1 MAKKVLTLRKSDA
14 TKKKLTLRKS
24 DAAKRVLARRTSV
37 AIVFGGTD
45 ITRDIQPHLLNLIY
59 TDDTDDMADDLKI
72 EVQDRDGVWLEKWL
86 AEAVEAA
93 AGGKL
98 SISAVIKPAY
108 WKKGGKLKTGAF
120 ELDSVDASG
129 PPATVTISA
138 SSLAFS
144 SGLRQTKKSRVWQNY
159 NLPGIASEIAVGGG
173 MKCRYEVGTKPSY
186 DRVEQTR
193 QSDIEFLRKL
203 CRDAGISI
211 KATDG
216 ELVLYDQAEYE
227 AKAAVLTIEKGAK
240 GGYIKYKLHSGSAD
254 AKYSKCRVR
263 CVDPSTGKCIEGT
276 AEDSSVSGDQCLEI
290 KAKVGSVGE
299 AQTLAKKRLRLHN
312 KLAKTA
318 TFTLPGDVG
327 LVAGVTV
334 QLKGWG
340 GWDGKYIVTRAVHT
354 VGSGGYTTQIT
365 IRKVLDY

>member
-1 MAKKVLTLRKSDA
+1 MAEK
-14 TKKKLTLRKS
+14 
-24 DAAKRVLARRTSV
+24 VLARRTSV
-37 AIVFGGTD
+37 DVIFGGTD
-45 ITRDIQPHLLNLIY
+45 ITNDIKPYLTSIVY
-59 TDDTDDMADDLKI
+59 TDDADDLADDLKI
-72 EVQDRDGVWLEKWL
+72 QLQDRDKVWLEKWL
-86 AEAVEAA
+86 TEAVEAA

-98 SISAVIKPAY
+98 SISATIKPEN
-108 WKKGGKLKTGAF
+108 WKKDGKLKTGAF

-129 PPATVTISA
+129 PPATVTIS
-138 SSLAFS
+138 STSLAFS
-144 SGLRQTKKSRVWQNY
+144 SDLRQTRKSKAWKNY
-159 NLPGIASEIAVGGG
+159 NLSGIASEIAGNGG
-173 MKCRYEVGTKPSY
+173 MSCQYEASTNPSY

-203 CRDAGISI
+203 CQDAGISI

-216 ELVLYDQAEYE
+216 KLVLYDQAEYE
-227 AKAAVLTIEKGAK
+227 AKAPVLTIEEGAK

-254 AKYSKCRVR
+254 TQYAKCRVR
-263 CVDPSTGKCIEGT
+263 YMDPNTGKCIEGT
-276 AEDSSVSGDQCLEI
+276 AEDSGVSGDQCLEI

-299 AQTLAKKRLRLHN
+299 AKTLAKKLLRLHN

-334 QLKGWG
+334 QLKGFG
-340 GWDGKYIVTRAVHT
+340 GWDGKYIVTRATHT
-354 VGSGGYTTQIT
+354 VGSDGYTTEIR

>member
-1 MAKKVLTLRKSDA
+1 MAEK
-14 TKKKLTLRKS
+14 
-24 DAAKRVLARRTSV
+24 VLARRTSV
-37 AIVFGGTD
+37 DVMFGGTD
-45 ITRDIQPHLLNLIY
+45 ITNDIKPYLTSIVY
-59 TDDTDDMADDLKI
+59 TDDADDLADDLKI
-72 EVQDRDGVWLEKWL
+72 QIQDRDKVWLQKWL
-86 AEAVEAA
+86 KEGGEAA

-98 SISAVIKPAY
+98 SISAVIRPEN
-108 WKKGGKLKTGAF
+108 WKKKGTLKTGAF

-129 PPATVTISA
+129 PPATVTINST
-138 SSLAFS
+138 SLAFS
-144 SGLRQTKKSRVWQNY
+144 NDLRQTKKSKAWKNY
-159 NLPGIASEIAVGGG
+159 NLSGIASEIAGNGGLS
-173 MKCRYEVGTKPSY
+173 CQYEASTNPSY

-203 CRDAGISI
+203 CQDAGISI
-211 KATDG
+211 KVTDG
-216 ELVLYDQAEYE
+216 KLVLYDQAEYE
-227 AKAAVLTIEKGAK
+227 AKAPVLTIEEGAK

-254 AKYSKCRVR
+254 TQYAKCRVR
-263 CVDPSTGKCIEGT
+263 YLDPNTGKCIEGT
-276 AEDSSVSGDQCLEI
+276 AEDGGISGDQCLEI

-299 AQTLAKKRLRLHN
+299 AQTLAKKCLRLHN

-334 QLKGWG
+334 QLKGFG

-354 VGSGGYTTQIT
+354 VGGGGYTTQIT

>member
-1 MAKKVLTLRKSDA
+1 MAEK
-14 TKKKLTLRKS
+14 
-24 DAAKRVLARRTSV
+24 VLARRTSV
-37 AIVFGGTD
+37 DIAFGGTD
-45 ITRDIQPHLLNLIY
+45 ITKDIKPYFLNLTY
-59 TDDTDDMADDLKI
+59 TDDTDEMADDLKI
-72 EVQDRDGVWLEKWL
+72 NVQDRDGIWKKKWL
-86 AEAVEAA
+86 MEAVEAA

-98 SISAVIKPAY
+98 SISAVIKPEH
-108 WKKGGKLKTGAF
+108 WKKDGKLKTGAF

-129 PPATVTISA
+129 PPAKVTISA

-144 SGLRQTKKSRVWQNY
+144 SDLRQTKKSKAWKNY
-159 NLPGIASEIAVGGG
+159 NLSGIASEIAANGG
-173 MKCRYEVGTKPSY
+173 MSCQYEASTNPSY

-203 CRDAGISI
+203 CQDAGISI
-211 KATDG
+211 KVTDG
-216 ELVLYDQAEYE
+216 KLVLYDQAEYE
-227 AKAAVLTIEKGAK
+227 AKAPVLTIEEGAK

-254 AKYSKCRVR
+254 TQYAKCRVR
-263 CVDPSTGKCIEGT
+263 YMDPNTGKCIEGT
-276 AEDSSVSGDQCLEI
+276 AEDGSVSGDQCLEV

-299 AQTLAKKRLRLHN
+299 AQALAKKCLRLHN
-312 KLAKTA
+312 KLAKTV

-354 VGSGGYTTQIT
+354 VSGGGYTTQIT

>member
-1 MAKKVLTLRKSDA
+1 M
-14 TKKKLTLRKS
+14 
-24 DAAKRVLARRTSV
+24 LARRTSV
-37 AIVFGGTD
+37 DITFDGTD
-45 ITRDIQPHLLNLIY
+45 ITKDIKPYLLSVVY
-59 TDDTDDMADDLKI
+59 TDDTDDLADDLKI
-72 EVQDRDGVWLEKWL
+72 EVQDRDSVWLQKWL
-86 AEAVEAA
+86 TEAVEAA

-98 SISAVIKPAY
+98 SISAVIKPEH
-108 WKKGGKLKTGAF
+108 WKKEEKLKTGAF

-129 PPATVTISA
+129 PPDVVTISA

-144 SGLRQTKKSRVWQNY
+144 SDLRQTKKSKAWKNY
-159 NLPGIASEIAVGGG
+159 NLSGIASEIAGNGG
-173 MKCRYEVGTKPSY
+173 MSCVYEAGTNPSY

-203 CRDAGISI
+203 CQDAGISI
-211 KATDG
+211 KVTDG
-216 ELVLYDQAEYE
+216 KIVLYDQAEYE
-227 AKAAVLTIEKGAK
+227 AKAPVLTIERGAK
-240 GGYIKYKLHSGSAD
+240 GGYIKRKLHSGSAD
-254 AKYSKCRVR
+254 TQYAKCRVR
-263 CVDPSTGKCIEGT
+263 YMDPATGKCIEGT

-299 AQTLAKKRLRLHN
+299 AQTLAKKCLRLHN

-365 IRKVLDY
+365 LRKVLNY

>member
-1 MAKKVLTLRKSDA
+1 MAEK
-14 TKKKLTLRKS
+14 
-24 DAAKRVLARRTSV
+24 VLARRTSV
-37 AIVFGGTD
+37 DVMFGGTD
-45 ITRDIQPHLLNLIY
+45 ITNDIKPYLTSIVY
-59 TDDTDDMADDLKI
+59 TDDADDLADDLKI
-72 EVQDRDGVWLEKWL
+72 QIQDRDKVWLQKWL
-86 AEAVEAA
+86 TEAVEAA

-98 SISAVIKPAY
+98 SISAVIRPEH
-108 WKKGGKLKTGAF
+108 WKKKGTLKTGAF

-129 PPATVTISA
+129 PPATVTINST
-138 SSLAFS
+138 SLAFS
-144 SGLRQTKKSRVWQNY
+144 NDLRQTKKSKAWKNY
-159 NLPGIASEIAVGGG
+159 NLSGIASEIAGNGGLS
-173 MKCRYEVGTKPSY
+173 CQYEASTNPSY

-203 CRDAGISI
+203 CQDAGISI
-211 KATDG
+211 KVTDG
-216 ELVLYDQAEYE
+216 KLVLYDQAEYE
-227 AKAAVLTIEKGAK
+227 AKEAVLTIEEGAK

-254 AKYSKCRVR
+254 TKYSKCRVR
-263 CVDPSTGKCIEGT
+263 YMDPNTGKCIEGT
-276 AEDSSVSGDQCLEI
+276 AEDGGISGDQCLEI

-299 AQTLAKKRLRLHN
+299 AQALAKKHLRLHN

-334 QLKGWG
+334 QLKGFG

-354 VGSGGYTTQIT
+354 VGGGGYTTQIT

>member
-1 MAKKVLTLRKSDA
+1 MAEK
-14 TKKKLTLRKS
+14 
-24 DAAKRVLARRTSV
+24 VLARRTSV
-37 AIVFGGTD
+37 DITFDGTD
-45 ITRDIQPHLLNLIY
+45 ITKDIKPYFLNLTY
-59 TDDTDDMADDLKI
+59 TDDTDDLADDLKI
-72 EVQDRDGVWLEKWL
+72 EVQDRDGVWKKQWL
-86 AEAVEAA
+86 TAAVEAA
-93 AGGKL
+93 DGDKL
-98 SISAVIKPAY
+98 SISAVIKPEH
-108 WKKGGKLKTGAF
+108 WKKDGKLKTGAF

-144 SGLRQTKKSRVWQNY
+144 SDLRQTKKSKAWKNY
-159 NLPGIASEIAVGGG
+159 NLSGIASEIAAKGGLS
-173 MKCRYEVGTKPSY
+173 CQYEASTNPSY

-203 CRDAGISI
+203 CQDAGISI
-211 KATDG
+211 KVTDG
-216 ELVLYDQAEYE
+216 KLVLYDQAEYE
-227 AKAAVLTIEKGAK
+227 AKAPVLTIEEGAK

-254 AKYSKCRVR
+254 TKYSKCRVR
-263 CVDPSTGKCIEGT
+263 YMDPNTGKCIEGM
-276 AEDSSVSGDQCLEI
+276 AEDSSVSGDQCLEV

-299 AQTLAKKRLRLHN
+299 AQTLAKKCLRLHN
-312 KLAKTA
+312 KLAKTV

-340 GWDGKYIVTRAVHT
+340 GWDGKYIITRAVHK

>member
-1 MAKKVLTLRKSDA
+1 MAE
-14 TKKKLTLRKS
+14 
-24 DAAKRVLARRTSV
+24 RVFARRTSV
-37 AIVFGGTD
+37 DVMFDGTD
-45 ITRDIQPHLLNLIY
+45 ITKDIEPYLLDLIY
-59 TDDTDDMADDLKI
+59 TDDTDDLADDLKI
-72 EVQDRDGVWLEKWL
+72 GVQDRDGVWLETWL

-93 AGGKL
+93 AGGRL
-98 SISAVIKPAY
+98 SISAVIKPEH
-108 WKKGGKLKTGAF
+108 WKKDETLKTGAF

-144 SGLRQTKKSRVWQNY
+144 SDLRQTRKSKAWKNY
-159 NLPGIASEIAVGGG
+159 NLSGIASEIAAGGG
-173 MKCRYEVGTKPSY
+173 MGCMYEASANPSY

-203 CRDAGISI
+203 CQDAGISI
-211 KATDG
+211 KVTDG
-216 ELVLYDQAEYE
+216 KLVLYDQAEYE
-227 AKAAVLTIEKGAK
+227 AKAPVLTIEEGAK

-254 AKYSKCRVR
+254 TQYAKCRVR
-263 CVDPSTGKCIEGT
+263 YMDPNTGKCIEGT
-276 AEDSSVSGDQCLEI
+276 AEDSGVSGDQCLEV
-290 KAKVGSVGE
+290 KAKVGNVGE
-299 AQTLAKKRLRLHN
+299 AQALAKKHLRLHN

-318 TFTLPGDVG
+318 TFTMPGDVG

-354 VGSGGYTTQIT
+354 VGGGYTTQIS